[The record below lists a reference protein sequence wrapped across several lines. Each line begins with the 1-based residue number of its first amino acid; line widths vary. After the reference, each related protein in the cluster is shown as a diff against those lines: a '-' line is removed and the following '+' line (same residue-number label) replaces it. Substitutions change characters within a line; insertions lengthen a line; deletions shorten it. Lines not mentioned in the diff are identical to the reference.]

1 MICWS
6 GSPARWKANMA
17 RPRRQTG
24 AEPIDLL
31 LHALGDPSRRRLV
44 EMLGTRPHAVTA
56 MADSLGITL
65 TAVGQHI
72 RLLEQAGLVTT
83 SKLGRVR
90 SCQLDQSG
98 FKTLQQW
105 LAARRSTWERRLD
118 TLGTMIGGE
127 DEKEG

>member
-1 MICWS
+1 
-6 GSPARWKANMA
+6 
-17 RPRRQTG
+17 
-24 AEPIDLL
+24 
-31 LHALGDPSRRRLV
+31 
-44 EMLGTRPHAVTA
+44 